1 MNVQTEY
8 RDVPTMPVSGTASI
22 RARFAMM
29 AVAYGAKADTVEPEA
44 IDRAGAL
51 VFQTFGAD
59 HDLTREM
66 EHFIDTVTEGD
77 GRPELWSDA
86 GDRLL
91 RAVHR
96 TTWCGAPARV
106 DVDG

>member
-8 RDVPTMPVSGTASI
+8 RDVPAMPVSGVASI

-66 EHFIDTVTEGD
+66 EHFIDTVTAGT
-77 GRPELWSDA
+77 GSKKLWTDA

-91 RAVHR
+91 RAVHG
-96 TTWCGAPARV
+96 TTWCEGKQHE
-106 DVDG
+106 